1 MRYYL
6 PDEKPNNDIFKI
18 TILTILNQNDAF
30 HILIEWLQWSSFIK
44 ILEILFDSVFKS
56 ISGDVSM

>member
-6 PDEKPNNDIFKI
+6 PDEQPNNDIFKI

-30 HILIEWLQWSSFIK
+30 HILIEWLQLSSFIK

-56 ISGDVSM
+56 ISGDVSI

>member
-6 PDEKPNNDIFKI
+6 PDEQPNNDIFKI